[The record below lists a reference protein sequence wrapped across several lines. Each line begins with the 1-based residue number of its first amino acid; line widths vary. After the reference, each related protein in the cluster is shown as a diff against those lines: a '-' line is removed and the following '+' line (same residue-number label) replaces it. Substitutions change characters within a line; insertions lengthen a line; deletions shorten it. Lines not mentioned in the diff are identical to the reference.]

1 MVEHL
6 KWLKVPEVR
15 EAWLEV
21 PERLEKALCRMC
33 RREEMAGFEPVAD
46 GIIGGPL
53 VPAQLAA
60 APRWSYGV
68 LLPISGL
75 PPARQDDAPDP
86 RALDPKPLD
95 LRALDWPAL
104 FGDIR
109 QVLDNNFEASTSH
122 QVRYRINVTG
132 RKLDAAAL
140 AALLNTLRSASQ
152 KYRLIDDPS
161 DYAFELAIRCKDT
174 RVHIAIKPMCSV
186 AGRFDYRV
194 ADVGASIN
202 PVLAA
207 CAARMIP
214 ASLTGTV
221 VDPTCGSGTML
232 FERSLY
238 ASADRMIGMDI
249 SGVAIKAA
257 ERNLKAFRGAANKS
271 ANISFVQGDAT
282 DAALWPPCDVVL
294 ANLPYGLRVRL
305 SGEDLLALYQGVL
318 QRAAEVLSEE
328 GRILMIATNARVMDQ
343 AIAKVPRLRVR
354 DRQRA
359 LSGGLYLNIF
369 VLSKGGHQGV

>member
-6 KWLKVPEVR
+6 KWLKVPAVR

-33 RREEMAGFEPVAD
+33 RREGLAGFEKVAD

-53 VPAQLAA
+53 EPAQLSA

-75 PPARQDDAPDP
+75 PIARQEDAS
-86 RALDPKPLD
+86 D
-95 LRALDWPAL
+95 LRALALTALDWPSL

-109 QVLDNNFEASTSH
+109 QVLDNNFEASTSL

-152 KYRLIDDPS
+152 KVRLIDDPS
-161 DYAFELAIRCKDT
+161 DYAFELAIRCKDGG
-174 RVHIAIKPMCSV
+174 VHIAIKPMCSV

-214 ASLTGTV
+214 AALTGTV

-282 DAALWPPCDVVL
+282 DAAAWPLCDVVL

-305 SGEDLLALYQGVL
+305 SGEELLALYQGVL